1 MRRRGEK
8 MAFVECSEAKES
20 QLCWTEVLGR
30 SEEVNN
36 QNYLTAEDSFRLNNN
51 NDDDN
56 NASSINFPCD
66 FLSLCRVV
74 NDLNAG
80 FSILRTQVET
90 IVSNLESVSKSNHRI
105 HDKVCFVTVSLK
117 LVYLST
123 AK

>member
-1 MRRRGEK
+1 
-8 MAFVECSEAKES
+8 MAFVESKES

-51 NDDDN
+51 NDDDDTN
-56 NASSINFPCD
+56 VTFPCD

-80 FSILRTQVET
+80 FSLLRSQVET
-90 IVSNLESVSKSNHRI
+90 MVSNLDSVSKSNHRI
-105 HDKVCFVTVSLK
+105 HDKVYSIPFIR
-117 LVYLST
+117 
-123 AK
+123 